1 MDIEEGATDIT
12 REEATFEGETAGDK
26 NGLIV
31 GVGDRDENRS
41 WEQEESESSSDVSY
55 SLDF

>member
-1 MDIEEGATDIT
+1 MILLHLSSVTFMDIEEGATDIT
-12 REEATFEGETAGDK
+12 GEEATFEGETAGDK

-41 WEQEESESSSDVSY
+41 
-55 SLDF
+55 